1 MKKLLLSFV
10 IISIYGLVISLL
22 NLDYSKNHKTIET
35 DNISN
40 NSLQKDCCQSS
51 SEKLNKI
58 ISKLKN

>member
-1 MKKLLLSFV
+1 MKKLLLSF
-10 IISIYGLVISLL
+10 IFISIYGLAITLL

-40 NSLQKDCCQSS
+40 NSFQKDCCESS
-51 SEKLNKI
+51 IEKLNTT